1 MHPAP
6 SVIVF
11 TALSGLGFGLLAW
24 IGLGYPDTIEMVH
37 WGAFSVYFVAY
48 ALAVGGLLAS
58 TFDLANVKNAI
69 YALSQWETSW
79 LSREGILAI
88 VTLLVFAPM
97 AIAQIFLG
105 STALNWI
112 GPIGTALALLTVFST
127 SMIYTQI
134 KAIPRWNMPITPVLF
149 LAYAISGGAL
159 LSMQAKVAGI
169 LILLLIA
176 LQWAGWLMG
185 DGRLPG
191 TGSTKGTATGLGRIG
206 KVTTFESAHTARN
219 YILDEMVHIVGRKH
233 SQKLRMIATIFLGV
247 IPVLLLLLLP
257 ASMPVAILALVS
269 HMVGLFASRWL
280 FFAEAEHVVSLYYQ
294 RG

>member
-11 TALSGLGFGLLAW
+11 TSLSGLGFGLLAW
-24 IGLGYPDTIEMVH
+24 IGLGYPD
-37 WGAFSVYFVAY
+37 AFDFTGMAAFGVYFVAY
-48 ALAVGGLLAS
+48 ALAVGGLMSSVFHLG
-58 TFDLANVKNAI
+58 NPKNAL
-69 YALSQWETSW
+69 YSFSQWETSW
-79 LSREGILAI
+79 LSREGILAV
-88 VTLLVFAPM
+88 VTLFTFAPM
-97 AIAQIFLG
+97 AIAQIFFG
-105 STALNWI
+105 STALNWL
-112 GPIGTALALLTVFST
+112 GPIGTALALATVFST
-127 SMIYTQI
+127 SMIYTQL
-134 KAIPRWNMPITPVLF
+134 KAIPRWNMPINPVLF
-149 LAYAISGGAL
+149 LLYAIAGGAL

-169 LILLLIA
+169 LILVLVA

-191 TGSTKGTATGLGRIG
+191 TGSTKGTATGLDRIG

-219 YILDEMVHIVGRKH
+219 YILDEMVHIVGQKH
-233 SQKLRMIATIFLGV
+233 SQKLRVIATIFLGV

-269 HMVGLFASRWL
+269 HLVGLFASRWL

>member
-24 IGLGYPDTIEMVH
+24 IGLGYPD
-37 WGAFSVYFVAY
+37 AFDFTGMAAFGVYFVAY

-58 TFDLANVKNAI
+58 VFHLASPKNAI
-69 YALSQWETSW
+69 YAFSQWETSW
-79 LSREGILAI
+79 LSREGILA
-88 VTLLVFAPM
+88 VATLLVFAPM
-97 AIAQIFLG
+97 AIAQVFFG
-105 STALNWI
+105 STAWNWL
-112 GPIGTALALLTVFST
+112 GPIGTALALLTVFAT

-149 LAYAISGGAL
+149 LLYAIAGGAL
-159 LSMQAKVAGI
+159 LSMQATVAGV
-169 LILLLIA
+169 LILVLVA

-185 DGRLPG
+185 DTRL
-191 TGSTKGTATGLGRIG
+191 TDTRSTKGTATGLDKIG
-206 KVTTFESAHTARN
+206 TVSMFESAHTARN

-233 SQKLRMIATIFLGV
+233 SEKLRMISTIFLGV
-247 IPVLLLLLLP
+247 IPVLLLLIFP
-257 ASMPVAILALVS
+257 PNMTIAILALVS
-269 HMVGLFASRWL
+269 HVVGVFASRWL
-280 FFAEAEHVVSLYYQ
+280 FFAEAEHVVGTYYA

>member
-11 TALSGLGFGLLAW
+11 TSLSGLGFGLLAW
-24 IGLGYPDTIEMVH
+24 IGLGYPD
-37 WGAFSVYFVAY
+37 AFDFTGMAAFGVYFVAY
-48 ALAVGGLLAS
+48 ALAVGGLLS
-58 TFDLANVKNAI
+58 SVFHLANKKNAI
-69 YALSQWETSW
+69 YAFSQWQTSW
-79 LSREGILAI
+79 LSREGILAVI
-88 VTLLVFAPM
+88 TLFLFAPM

-105 STALNWI
+105 STALNWL
-112 GPIGTALALLTVFST
+112 GPIGTALALATVFST

-149 LAYAISGGAL
+149 LAYAITGGAL
-159 LSMQAKVAGI
+159 LSMQSKVAGV

-176 LQWAGWLMG
+176 LQWAGWMMG

-191 TGSTKGTATGLGRIG
+191 TGTSKGTATGLDKIG
-206 KVTTFESAHTARN
+206 DVRLFESAHTARN

-233 SQKLRMIATIFLGV
+233 SQKLRVISTIFLGIV
-247 IPVLLLLLLP
+247 PVLLLLALP
-257 ASMPVAILALVS
+257 PSMPVA
-269 HMVGLFASRWL
+269 LFAFASHLLGVVTSRWL
-280 FFAEAEHVVSLYYQ
+280 FFAEAEHVVSLYYT